1 MPAAP
6 KKGPRFGGDAA
17 HQKAMMGN
25 LIASLIAADANQSG
39 LVTTEAKAK
48 AMRPIAEKLITKA
61 VKGGVH
67 NQRQVVAYIR
77 DKDMAHRLFA
87 EVAPRYRDL
96 SPGDPGSAGGYLRI
110 LKLGQRLGDSAP
122 MAKIEFV

>member
-1 MPAAP
+1 
-6 KKGPRFGGDAA
+6 
-17 HQKAMMGN
+17 MMGN
-25 LIASLIAADANQSG
+25 LIASLIAADANSTG

-67 NQRQVVAYIR
+67 NQRLVVAYIR

-110 LKLGQRLGDSAP
+110 LKLGSRQGDSAP